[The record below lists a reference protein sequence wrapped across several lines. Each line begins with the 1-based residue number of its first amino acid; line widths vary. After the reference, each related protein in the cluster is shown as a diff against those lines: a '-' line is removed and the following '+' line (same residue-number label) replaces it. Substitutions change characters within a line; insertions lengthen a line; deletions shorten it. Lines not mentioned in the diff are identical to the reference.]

1 MIKQYKEIFKI
12 TINSN
17 KANPTPPIGPMLGQR
32 GINIM
37 EFNKDFNNK
46 TKNLK
51 DDIPISS
58 KIIVQKNKSFNI
70 ILQKSIN
77 TYHFKQL
84 LNLTKGSNQA
94 KHSIVAN
101 LKIKILYE
109 LINLRFPELSL
120 IEKINKCKSL
130 ISTAKSIGIK
140 IIK

>member
-1 MIKQYKEIFKI
+1 MIKQYKEIFQI

-51 DDIPISS
+51 DDIPISVNVT
-58 KIIVQKNKSFNI
+58 VQKNKSFLI
-70 ILQKSIN
+70 TLKKSIN
-77 TYHFKQL
+77 TYHLKQL
-84 LNLTKGSNQA
+84 LNITKGSNQP

-101 LKIKILYE
+101 LKIKVLYE

-120 IEKINKCKSL
+120 TDKIKKCKSL
-130 ISTAKSIGIK
+130 ISTAKSIGIN
-140 IIK
+140 IN